1 MRFTKL
7 HGCGNDYIY
16 VDCVN
21 QPPPRDPAA
30 LSRVV
35 SDRHFGI
42 GSDGLIL
49 IGPSER
55 ADVRMRMFNAD
66 GSESEMCGNGVR
78 CVAKYA
84 YDHGLSR
91 NNPLKVET
99 GRGILTLR
107 LEIDAGKVERVTVNM
122 GEPILDAEKI
132 PTTLP
137 GPRVVNLAGLPL
149 PLAEAWT
156 TLHGLDSRITCV
168 SMGNPHL
175 VLYCAD
181 VAKVPLEQIGPLLE
195 NAKVFPRRIN
205 VHFVQVQSPE
215 EVTMRTWERGSGI
228 TLACGTGACAVAV
241 AGVLTGRTQ
250 RRILAHLP
258 GGDLQ
263 LFWPEADNCVY
274 MTGPAVEVFSG
285 EWHER

>member
-1 MRFTKL
+1 MAMRFTKM
-7 HGCGNDYIY
+7 HGIGNDYVY
-16 VDCVN
+16 VDCIN
-21 QPPPRDPAA
+21 GPAPRDPAG
-30 LSRVV
+30 LSHAI
-35 SDRHFGI
+35 SDRHFGV

-49 IGPSER
+49 ICRSEQ

-149 PLAEAWT
+149 PLAE
-156 TLHGLDSRITCV
+156 
-168 SMGNPHL
+168 
-175 VLYCAD
+175 
-181 VAKVPLEQIGPLLE
+181 
-195 NAKVFPRRIN
+195 
-205 VHFVQVQSPE
+205 
-215 EVTMRTWERGSGI
+215 
-228 TLACGTGACAVAV
+228 
-241 AGVLTGRTQ
+241 
-250 RRILAHLP
+250 
-258 GGDLQ
+258 
-263 LFWPEADNCVY
+263 
-274 MTGPAVEVFSG
+274 
-285 EWHER
+285 